1 MTVPTV
7 PKKKKKTLSCAVF
20 SCLGCLG
27 CMVLGN
33 IILVVV
39 LAIADA
45 CTDHSEKLI
54 SSSTDYAAFTRKSK
68 ITFGP
73 NVVSCEWALKRKDN
87 RKFLSLSALVPSPS
101 DYDVIIS
108 GFVVLPEDEAQSIF
122 AKYNWIPVT
131 PDDSADAAAKGS
143 TGSGKTIPITLENE
157 FGTSGGTL
165 TFDEDDSAD
174 YVREKQAYMIDVMGL
189 HDRTLLYSKYYDG
202 ELQQQGT
209 PYGVMTLFDPA
220 HSTIFFH
227 MIHM

>member
-1 MTVPTV
+1 MTPPAP
-7 PKKKKKTLSCAVF
+7 PKKKKKFLPCAAF

-27 CMVLGN
+27 CMVLGV
-33 IILVVV
+33 IVLVVV
-39 LAIADA
+39 LAIVDA

-54 SSSTDYAAFTRKSK
+54 FSSTDYDAFTKKSK

-73 NVVSCEWALKRKDN
+73 NVVSCEWALKGKDN

-108 GFVVLPEDEAQSIF
+108 GFVVLTEEEAQRIF
-122 AKYNWIPVT
+122 DGYDWYPVSQDKYASES
-131 PDDSADAAAKGS
+131 DDYQ
-143 TGSGKTIPITLENE
+143 
-157 FGTSGGTL
+157 
-165 TFDEDDSAD
+165 D
-174 YVREKQAYMIDVMGL
+174 YMKKKRRYVIDVMGL
-189 HDRTLLYSKYYDG
+189 KDRTLLYSKYYDG